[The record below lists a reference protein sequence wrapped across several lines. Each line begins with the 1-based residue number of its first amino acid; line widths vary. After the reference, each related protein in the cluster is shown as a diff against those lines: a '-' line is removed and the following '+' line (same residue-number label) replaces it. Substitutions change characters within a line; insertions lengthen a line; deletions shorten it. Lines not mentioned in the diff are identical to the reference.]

1 MTSKEKRPLLVVDD
15 EINILHSLYDLF
27 RLDYKVYT
35 ARSGPEGLRILEE
48 NEVHVVMADQRMP
61 EMTGVEFL
69 AKVKELYPDIVR
81 LVFTGYADVRAVVDA
96 INQGN
101 VFRYISKPWEPDEL
115 KSIVAQGMEQHQ
127 LLVDRRRLMQELKD
141 ANDSLR
147 QANEGLQKANREL
160 RELDRLKSV
169 FIDIA
174 SHELRT
180 PVFVISGFARL
191 LARHQ
196 EKPSKELRSIL
207 ESADRLGSIVVNMA
221 KLMEAKEW
229 EHVLDRRAI
238 TVEEVINKAVSEVNP
253 FVELRHQ
260 HLAVDVEPDLPEL
273 YVESPLIVDAI
284 VSLLT
289 NAIKFTP
296 DEGSI
301 RVEARRSTQ
310 DGFIDV
316 AVIDNGIGIPP
327 EELPHIFTKFFGTF
341 DTSHHSSGEYEFGRR
356 GIGLGLSVVRKFVEM
371 HGGKVDVESKVGQG
385 SKFTISLPTVR

>member
-1 MTSKEKRPLLVVDD
+1 MTPKEKPPLLVVDD

-35 ARSGPEGLRILEE
+35 ARSGAEGLRILDE

-69 AKVKELYPDIVR
+69 AKVKEQYSDIIR

-101 VFRYISKPWEPDEL
+101 VFRYISKPWEPEEL
-115 KSIVAQGMEQHQ
+115 KSIVAQSMEQHR
-127 LLVDRRRLMQELKD
+127 LLVDRTRLMHELKD
-141 ANDSLR
+141 ANESLQ
-147 QANEGLQKANREL
+147 QANDDLQHLNQEL

-191 LARHQ
+191 LARQ
-196 EKPSKELRSIL
+196 QPKPSKELKSIL
-207 ESADRLGSIVVNMA
+207 ESADRLGSIVLNMA
-221 KLMEAKEW
+221 KLMESKDW
-229 EHVLDRRAI
+229 EHVLERKQI
-238 TVEEVINKAVSEVNP
+238 SVEQLIGTAVSQVKP
-253 FVELRHQ
+253 FIEMRRQQLTTKIDDG
-260 HLAVDVEPDLPEL
+260 LPLVDVEP
-273 YVESPLIVDAI
+273 PLITDAI
-284 VSLLT
+284 VNLLT

-301 RVEARRSTQ
+301 TVEATRGAQ
-310 DGFIDV
+310 DGFV
-316 AVIDNGIGIPP
+316 EVSVIDTGVGIPP
-327 EELPHIFTKFFGTF
+327 EELSHIFTKFFGTF

-371 HGGKVDVESKVGQG
+371 HGGKVSVESKVGQG
-385 SKFTISLPTVR
+385 SKFTFSLPIAR